1 MLEKIR
7 GHQTITEHLKKEM
20 LTGEVSHAYLFSG
33 IDGVGKKKTALEFAK
48 ALLCRSSENRPC
60 GHCSVCSQIDHGN
73 HPDVQVITPK
83 QGETTIKIMQVR
95 EMVSGLSIKP
105 YTGNQRMIII
115 DGADRL
121 TPEAQNSL
129 LKSLEEPLSYNLFIL
144 LTSYPQSI
152 LTTIHSRCQSYYF
165 HPLDNDLVAEILKE
179 ETEFD
184 EEAIQEVL
192 HQSAGSP
199 GMGVYLLENSEIQIE
214 RKNFLRELHGLLK
227 GNELKVFSLA
237 ENLSKDKVLSEEIL
251 EFFIQWF
258 YEVGLLLQGL
268 ELPGAVKPDQAHSAY
283 LKILNYE
290 KNQVIL
296 KTLFEMMATLQ
307 YNVNL
312 RLQWE
317 KTFIKIMETQKGY
330 N

>member
-1 MLEKIR
+1 MLDKIH
-7 GHQTITEHLKKEM
+7 GHQTITEHLKKEI
-20 LTGEVSHAYLFSG
+20 LTGGVSHAYLFSG

-48 ALLCRSSENRPC
+48 SLLCMSAENRPC

-83 QGETTIKIMQVR
+83 QGETTIKIIQVR

-129 LKSLEEPLSYNLFIL
+129 LKSLEEPLSYNLFVL
-144 LTSYPQSI
+144 LTSHPQTI
-152 LTTIHSRCQSYYF
+152 LNTIRSRCQSYYF

-179 ETEFD
+179 ETD
-184 EEAIQEVL
+184 YDKEAIEEVL
-192 HQSAGSP
+192 HQSGGSP
-199 GMGVYLLENSEIQIE
+199 GMGIYLLENSEIQVE
-214 RKNFLRELHGLLK
+214 RKHYLRDLYSLLK
-227 GNELKVFSLA
+227 GDELKVFSLA
-237 ENLSKDKVLSEEIL
+237 ENLSKDKAMSEEIL
-251 EFFIQWF
+251 GFFIQWF

-268 ELPGAVKPDQAHSAY
+268 ELPGGEIPDQAHVAY
-283 LKILNYE
+283 LKLLSYE
-290 KNQVIL
+290 KNQAIL
-296 KTLFEMMATLQ
+296 KTLFDMMATLQ

-317 KTFIKIMETQKGY
+317 KTFIKIMKTQKGY